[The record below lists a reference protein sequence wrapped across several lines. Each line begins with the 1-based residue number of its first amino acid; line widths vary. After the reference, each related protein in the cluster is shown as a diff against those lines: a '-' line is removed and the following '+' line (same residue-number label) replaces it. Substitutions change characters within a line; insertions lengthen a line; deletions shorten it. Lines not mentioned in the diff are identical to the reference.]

1 MAAKIIAPLIED
13 SIDAGF
19 DWCVSQVKQSQYID
33 LANDLEI
40 HKALT
45 HLKEK
50 KFDQAIRILKN
61 FEKKDSNVK
70 SQAANN
76 LSFIYFL
83 QQKIP
88 EASSY
93 ASKALVADKYNPA
106 ALVNKGNC
114 VAAGDDWQSA
124 AEYYQEALKAGLLF
138 FSLLIFLTKSVN
150 FIFI

>member
-1 MAAKIIAPLIED
+1 
-13 SIDAGF
+13 
-19 DWCVSQVKQSQYID
+19 VKQSQYIE

-50 KFDQAIRILKN
+50 QFDAAIKILKN

-83 QQKIP
+83 QKKVP

-106 ALVNKGNC
+106 ALVNKVIFDKSFN
-114 VAAGDDWQSA
+114 
-124 AEYYQEALKAGLLF
+124 
-138 FSLLIFLTKSVN
+138 FSLKIYFLTKVLIFDKRFN
-150 FIFI
+150 FRQKL

>member
-1 MAAKIIAPLIED
+1 M
-13 SIDAGF
+13 
-19 DWCVSQVKQSQYID
+19 KQSQYIE

-45 HLKEK
+45 HLKERD
-50 KFDQAIRILKN
+50 FDAAIKILKN

-83 QQKIP
+83 QQKYQ
-88 EASSY
+88 EASAY
-93 ASKALVADKYNPA
+93 ASKALAADKYNPA

-114 VAAGDDWQSA
+114 VALTNDWQAA
-124 AEYYQEALKAGLLF
+124 AEYYSEALKVDAECTEVRLE
-138 FSLLIFLTKSVN
+138 IV
-150 FIFI
+150 